1 MAKAGRQSEKTMPER
16 DAIVVGAGFTGLSAA
31 LELVDAGLDVLLL
44 EARDRVGGKVESETL
59 PDGTRVDTGGQFFC
73 RDMSELMGLIEENG
87 GTPVMTHY
95 DGEMIYRPPVSP
107 QQGFARWQGV
117 DALRDR
123 MIATDPDNPELAK
136 LTVAD
141 WVARQDDVADDVRK
155 SFLRLIK
162 GLWCRAPEEVA
173 FTWLASNDRRI
184 TNTYSE
190 MEMFLPGS
198 LHALADQLA
207 ARLGDRLRLGTAV
220 TGIEHSGTSVTIMA
234 GNERLS
240 AKRIILALPPVMIR
254 RIPFS
259 PALPE
264 RLQKALCAWAPGLS
278 IKLQVSYDKPFWRE
292 HGLSGAVMWH
302 EPQGLYA
309 CDASHDDYAGLIVF
323 VGGPEAQEWHKR
335 PRAELIAFIREQLSA
350 AFGPEGGN
358 PRDIHV
364 RDWVDDL
371 WSGGAYSDVVI
382 DLDARH
388 AEDIITEGIPL
399 IHFVSS
405 ELSPS
410 YPGYVEGAIVAGRLA
425 AGQVIGSRASG
436 RTKATNQ

>member
-1 MAKAGRQSEKTMPER
+1 MPER

-59 PDGTRVDTGGQFFC
+59 PDGTRIDTGGQFFC
-73 RDMSELMGLIEENG
+73 RDMSELMALIAENG
-87 GTPVMTHY
+87 KTPVMTHY
-95 DGEMIYRPPVSP
+95 DGEAIYRPPVPP
-107 QQGFARWQGV
+107 QQGYARWQGV

-123 MIATDPDNPELAK
+123 MIATDPDDPDLAK

-141 WVARQDDVADDVRK
+141 WVARQDDVPADVRK

-190 MEMFLPGS
+190 MEMFLPGT

-207 ARLGDRLRLGTAV
+207 AKLGDRLRLGTPA
-220 TGIEHSGTSVTIMA
+220 TGIEYSDTGVTVTA
-234 GNERLS
+234 GEERFF
-240 AKRIILALPPVMIR
+240 AKHIILALPPVMIR
-254 RIPFS
+254 RLPFS
-259 PALPE
+259 PALPD
-264 RLQKALCAWAPGLS
+264 RLRKAFSAWAPGLS

-292 HGLSGAVMWH
+292 RGLSGAVMWH

-323 VGGPEAQEWHKR
+323 VGGPEAQQWHGR
-335 PRAELIAFIREQLSA
+335 PREEFTGFIREQLSE
-350 AFGPEGGN
+350 AFGPEGGS
-358 PRDIHV
+358 PHDIHV
-364 RDWVDDL
+364 RDWVDDP
-371 WSGGAYSDVVI
+371 WSGGAYSDVVV
-382 DLDARH
+382 DLDARY
-388 AEDIITEGIPL
+388 AEDIINEGVPPV
-399 IHFVSS
+399 HFASS

-410 YPGYVEGAIVAGRLA
+410 YPGYVDGAIVAGRLA
-425 AGQVIGSRASG
+425 AARIIAATPRGQSEARGG
-436 RTKATNQ
+436 D

>member
-1 MAKAGRQSEKTMPER
+1 MPER

-31 LELVDAGLDVLLL
+31 LELVEAGLDVLLL
-44 EARDRVGGKVESETL
+44 EARERVGGKVESETL
-59 PDGTRVDTGGQFFC
+59 ADGTRVDTGGQFFC
-73 RDMSELMGLIEENG
+73 RDMRELMALIEQHG
-87 GTPVMTHY
+87 KTPVMTHY
-95 DGEMIYRPPVSP
+95 DGEPIYRPPVSP
-107 QQGFARWQGV
+107 QQGYARWQGV

-123 MIATDPDNPELAK
+123 MIATDPDDPDLAK

-141 WVARQDDVADDVRK
+141 WVARQDDVPADVRK

-190 MEMFLPGS
+190 MEMFLPGT

-207 ARLGDRLRLGTAV
+207 ARLGHRLRPGTPA
-220 TGIEHSGTSVTIMA
+220 TGIDYSDTSVTVIA
-234 GNERLS
+234 GDERFL
-240 AKRIILALPPVMIR
+240 AKRVILALPPVMIR
-254 RIPFS
+254 RLPFS

-264 RLQKALCAWAPGLS
+264 RLQEALSAWAPGLS
-278 IKLQVSYDKPFWRE
+278 VKLQVSYDKPFWRE
-292 HGLSGAVMWH
+292 RGLSGAVMWH

-323 VGGPEAQEWHKR
+323 VGGPEAQQWHGR
-335 PRAELIAFIREQLSA
+335 PREELTAFIREQLSA

-358 PRDIHV
+358 PSDIHV
-364 RDWVDDL
+364 RDWVDDP
-371 WSGGAYSDVVI
+371 WSGGAYSDVIV
-382 DLDARH
+382 DLDARY
-388 AEDIITEGIPL
+388 AEEIINEGVSRV
-399 IHFVSS
+399 HFASS

-410 YPGYVEGAIVAGRLA
+410 YPGYVEGAIVAGRLSA
-425 AGQVIGSRASG
+425 ARVIGGLQGDRSKVSG
-436 RTKATNQ
+436 G

>member
-31 LELVDAGLDVLLL
+31 LELVEAGLDVLLL

-59 PDGTRVDTGGQFFC
+59 SDGTRVDTGGQFFC
-73 RDMSELMGLIEENG
+73 RDMTELMALIHENG
-87 GTPVMTHY
+87 KTPVMTHY
-95 DGEMIYRPPVSP
+95 DGEMIYRPPVPP

-123 MIATDPDNPELAK
+123 MIATDPDDPDLAK

-141 WVARQDDVADDVRK
+141 WVARQDDVPVDVRK

-190 MEMFLPGS
+190 MEMFLPGT

-220 TGIEHSGTSVTIMA
+220 TGIEHADTGVIVIA
-234 GNERLS
+234 GDERLS
-240 AKRIILALPPVMIR
+240 AKRVILALPPVMIR
-254 RIPFS
+254 RLPFS

-264 RLQKALCAWAPGLS
+264 PLQKALSAWAPGLS

-292 HGLSGAVMWH
+292 RGLSGAVMWH

-309 CDASHDDYAGLIVF
+309 CDASRGDYAGLIIF
-323 VGGPEAQEWHKR
+323 IGGPEAQQWHGR
-335 PRAELIAFIREQLSA
+335 QREELTAFIREQLTE

-364 RDWVDDL
+364 RDWVDDR
-371 WSGGAYSDVVI
+371 WSGGAYSDVVV
-382 DLDARH
+382 DLDARY
-388 AEDIITEGIPL
+388 AEETINEGMSPV
-399 IHFVSS
+399 HFASS
-405 ELSPS
+405 ELAPS

-425 AGQVIGSRASG
+425 AARIIAEISSKPAE
-436 RTKATNQ
+436 